1 MFSLLSKTFCSAN
14 ELKGKGFY
22 TQNDLRF
29 QLHWEVMDGTATT
42 LLPKEFSWLDFIID
56 HLLSW
61 KVNPLVLET
70 RLMISDSVAKYVQ
83 EF

>member
-1 MFSLLSKTFCSAN
+1 MFGLLSKTFCSAS

-22 TQNDLRF
+22 IQNDLQF

-42 LLPKEFSWLDFIID
+42 LLPEEFSWLDFIID

-61 KVNPLVLET
+61 KVSPLILET

-83 EF
+83 KF

>member
-1 MFSLLSKTFCSAN
+1 MFGLLSKTFCSVN

-22 TQNDLRF
+22 IQNDLQF

-42 LLPKEFSWLDFIID
+42 LLPEEFSWLDFIID

-61 KVNPLVLET
+61 KVSPLILET
-70 RLMISDSVAKYVQ
+70 RLTISDSVAKYVQ
-83 EF
+83 KF